1 MRTKQCINVS
11 IDPVLIQALD
21 ENRDPTQKLTRSSLV
36 ERAVRLFLAIEF
48 EMKRRSKKAPNQKDY
63 ALFAISIFTLTPPN
77 LSTD

>member
-11 IDPVLIQALD
+11 IDPALIQALD

-48 EMKRRSKKAPNQKDY
+48 DDEASQQKS
-63 ALFAISIFTLTPPN
+63 A
-77 LSTD
+77 

>member
-21 ENRDPTQKLTRSSLV
+21 ENSGPTQKPTRSSLV

-48 EMKRRSKKAPNQKDY
+48 DDEASQQKS
-63 ALFAISIFTLTPPN
+63 A
-77 LSTD
+77 